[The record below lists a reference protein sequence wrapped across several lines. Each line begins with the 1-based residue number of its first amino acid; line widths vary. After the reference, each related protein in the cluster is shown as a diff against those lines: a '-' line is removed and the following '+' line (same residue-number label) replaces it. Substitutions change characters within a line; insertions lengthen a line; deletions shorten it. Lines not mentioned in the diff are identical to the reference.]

1 MVALSMRSTI
11 VATLGSLVVAQ
22 FPPTPHGLTTKN
34 VEAYPGVSIAYKRT
48 TICET
53 TAKAWAGYIHMP
65 SSYLKDGEA
74 SEEVVHDVFLN
85 IWNRREELEISSF
98 PNFLLT
104 AVRYQVYNRLRSAKS
119 PVIYEADH
127 SAFTAITDTNRA
139 ENKIEEEE
147 LYRVMYD
154 YLEELPKRCREIFCM
169 SRIEQLSNEEIAAR
183 LGISKR
189 TVENQI
195 TAALKHLRECYRYIA
210 VIAVLFKL

>member
-1 MVALSMRSTI
+1 MSVY
-11 VATLGSLVVAQ
+11 Q
-22 FPPTPHGLTTKN
+22 
-34 VEAYPGVSIAYKRT
+34 VSDIQLWAAVKTNDELAFNELFKRYWVRLYK
-48 TICET
+48 
-53 TAKAWAGYIHMP
+53 TANQ
-65 SSYLKDGEA
+65 YLKDGEA

-104 AVRYQVYNRLRSAKS
+104 AVRYQVYNRMRSAKS

-127 SAFTAITDTNRA
+127 SAFTAITDTNQA

-169 SRIEQLSNEEIAAR
+169 SRIDQLSNEEIAAR

-210 VIAVLFKL
+210 IFAVLYSHIHPL